1 MTLLLLP
8 DRTLQSAEENLALDE
23 ALLLESSTAASRDED
38 LGFLRF
44 WESPSIFVVL
54 GVSCRI
60 DDDVNRER
68 CDADGIPILRR
79 VSGGGTVLQGPGC
92 LNFTLVLPLA
102 SNPDL
107 RDVHTSYSTIVER
120 CGAALHLD
128 DVSMRGSCDLAI
140 GDLKFSGNAQ
150 KRTRGAM
157 LHQGTILHDFDLE
170 LIARYLAEPPKQPDY
185 REKREH
191 VSFVTNVPL
200 TRDEVRSRITT
211 AWETTPVN
219 DDWTAPTLTALID
232 EKYSRREWT
241 ERF

>member
-1 MTLLLLP
+1 MPLLLLP
-8 DRTLQSAEENLALDE
+8 DRTLPSAEENLALDE
-23 ALLLESSTAASRDED
+23 ALLLESSAAAARDEE

-44 WESPSIFVVL
+44 WESPSLFVVL

-60 DDDVNRER
+60 DDDVDLER
-68 CDADGIPILRR
+68 CDADGITILRR

-102 SNPDL
+102 SSPDL
-107 RDVHTSYSTIVER
+107 RDVRTSYSAIVER
-120 CGAALHLD
+120 CGAALGLD

-170 LIARYLAEPPKQPDY
+170 LIARYLKEPPKQPEY
-185 REKREH
+185 RQKRGH
-191 VSFVTNVPL
+191 ASFVTNVPL
-200 TRDEVRSRITT
+200 TRDEVRSRLAA
-211 AWETTPVN
+211 AWETTPA
-219 DDWTAPTLTALID
+219 DDGWTAPPLTALID